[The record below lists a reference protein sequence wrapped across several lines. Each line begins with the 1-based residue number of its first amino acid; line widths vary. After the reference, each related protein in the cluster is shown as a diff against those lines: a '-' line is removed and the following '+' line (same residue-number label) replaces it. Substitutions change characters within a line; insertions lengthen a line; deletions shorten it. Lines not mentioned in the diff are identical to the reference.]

1 MPICFATSA
10 CSSSPPISNAVEKS
24 RTVSSSASQ
33 AVSDPMTSSLTNRIA
48 SRQLPDLASP
58 TSSAL
63 TILVVG
69 PTPW

>member
-33 AVSDPMTSSLTNRIA
+33 VSDPMTSSLTNRIA